1 MLEEQRIGPELR
13 LQDFDKYMDLMNGRD
28 ADNIIK
34 FMHTNPPFQEYCNLI
49 GHYKM
54 IENEIA
60 QNVWGVVSMGL
71 YEFHRESLIRTLEIL
86 ARFMQTELLERMVA
100 DQQTD
105 MAQLQAEYEDIS
117 ATALTIPNDTAE
129 LMASKAYV
137 STTDNITIPKMEDR
151 LRIVSIYLKKLKDY
165 YCLYRFYF
173 FCLEFGTHFMAYG
186 LYTLFTIG
194 N

>member
-13 LQDFDKYMDLMNGRD
+13 LQDFDKYMDLMNGLD

-34 FMHTNPPFQEYCNLI
+34 FMKTKPPFQDYCNLI
-49 GHYKM
+49 GNYKA

-71 YEFHRESLIRTLEIL
+71 YEFHRESLIQTLEVL

-100 DQQTD
+100 DQQQD
-105 MAQLQAEYEDIS
+105 MAQLQTEYEAIS
-117 ATALTIPNDTAE
+117 AKALTMPGDTAE

-137 STTDNITIPKMEDR
+137 AETDNITIPKMEDR
-151 LRIVSIYLKKLKDY
+151 LRNVGFFLIF
-165 YCLYRFYF
+165 FYAFYIFF
-173 FCLEFGTHFMAYG
+173 FCRIWNTFCG
-186 LYTLFTIG
+186 
-194 N
+194 